1 MRAALLQA
9 MARDPNG
16 RFDSAQAFG
25 NAIRNSV
32 ATIGGPAS
40 PTDLARL
47 LSADFADEMSSR
59 DEILKAA
66 DDQPIPST
74 PPPIPPRASKP
85 ATRPPPIPHARSG
98 ELAEMRPRYGS
109 EVVSPVPSM
118 IVQDA
123 GSSRVSVPSIAM
135 LATPQQTAQLP
146 NGGVLDLS
154 TAVPVDTWMANPDTD
169 LLRAHRWKSV
179 LGIVLAIVAVS
190 GIAVALLVG
199 MKCRES
205 DVADQPIVNAPKPDA
220 APPRPP
226 PDAMTIDAVNKDD
239 IVALSRFGFFS
250 VDATARTT
258 IYIDGKNIGETPL
271 KRLPIL
277 PGPHTV
283 KAVGPRGKTKTF
295 KITVYGGR
303 DTEAD
308 TITW

>member
-1 MRAALLQA
+1 
-9 MARDPNG
+9 
-16 RFDSAQAFG
+16 
-25 NAIRNSV
+25 
-32 ATIGGPAS
+32 
-40 PTDLARL
+40 
-47 LSADFADEMSSR
+47 
-59 DEILKAA
+59 
-66 DDQPIPST
+66 
-74 PPPIPPRASKP
+74 
-85 ATRPPPIPHARSG
+85 
-98 ELAEMRPRYGS
+98 
-109 EVVSPVPSM
+109 M
-118 IVQDA
+118 IVKDA
-123 GSSRVSVPSIAM
+123 GSSRVSVPSLATM
-135 LATPQQTAQLP
+135 ATPQQTQQLP
-146 NGGVLDLS
+146 SGVIDLS

-179 LGIVLAIVAVS
+179 LGIVLAIVAVA
-190 GIAVALLVG
+190 GVAVALLVG

-205 DVADQPIVNAPKPDA
+205 EAPDQPAVNAAKPDA
-220 APPRPP
+220 APSRPP
-226 PDAMTIDAVNKDD
+226 ADAMTVDAVNKDD